1 MKLIYL
7 FLLIFIFKKL
17 ICCDSSLFSKQINCV
32 ADYLLIGKNLQT
44 EIFAE
49 KINGEW
55 KIQRGIS
62 ENISKEIKINRK
74 EMGKIMGAK
83 YTKNCFRKNKKLVDQ
98 RENVLEVKNIF
109 DKIKNKYL
117 ILSENY
123 QKKLEEQSFC
133 LANFLFKHFGPAY
146 MGGKPVDDLIEDDFE
161 AIRNNYK
168 ICFGEESLVMFSRWK
183 RGMLKENQIN
193 EEFIEDLEKCNKILK
208 TKKRQGRKDIVYIFT
223 LILLQLNCSFMT

>member
-1 MKLIYL
+1 MKLIYF

-17 ICCDSSLFSKQINCV
+17 ICCNSELTDKQINCV

-49 KINGEW
+49 NINGEW

-62 ENISKEIKINRK
+62 ENISKEIKFNRK
-74 EMGKIMGAK
+74 EMGRIMGVK
-83 YTKNCFRKNKKLVDQ
+83 YTKYCFRKNKKLVNRDG
-98 RENVLEVKNIF
+98 NVLEVKNIF

-133 LANFLFKHFGPAY
+133 LANFLFKHFGPDYAS
-146 MGGKPVDDLIEDDFE
+146 GRTIDNLIEDDFE
-161 AIRNNYK
+161 AIRNNCK
-168 ICFGEESLVMFSRWK
+168 ICFGEKSYVVFSKWK
-183 RGMLKENQIN
+183 RAMLKENQIT

-208 TKKRQGRKDIVYIFT
+208 
-223 LILLQLNCSFMT
+223 N